1 MSKLLWH
8 VKNEILQKEA
18 NSFEICSKKDNTTI
32 MRKINLLQICIIV
45 LGLWMAV
52 SSVVA
57 MDNSLKL
64 WLNFD
69 DVNEKSFT
77 DKTGSAQCSARN
89 LSIVNG
95 TLSSSSPATDLI
107 VHDNENFNFK
117 NELTVSA
124 WIYMNSQSSYRAI
137 IFKGNRTV
145 KPEKI
150 QFYLSAT
157 DGHLQFLSKPSG
169 YWQGVLWNE
178 KKKQYDIPGAKT
190 EKLPLQ
196 KWVQVAATFNKGR
209 IKLYIDGK
217 CIADTR
223 IKAKELVP
231 NKAPITIGAAQSSGT
246 DRPNYTF
253 DGRIDD
259 IRIYSKALDD
269 NAIKAQFDLDKKD
282 YESRKIGVVKLSAD
296 TNSPKH
302 SLFVVGD
309 EVKLLFKAKGLE
321 PSQKDL
327 KLLVDIHDV
336 YGKSIHKAKLPVKA
350 NGKGAWHGEMTVPS
364 DRLGYYRAYIKLSN
378 GVVLPSL
385 GSRAGGHI
393 TYGITFDPFSRK
405 LFPDDE
411 TFFGMQGF
419 PGDGVGAAPYLG
431 VRRCLG
437 PSRWSWQEPDY
448 PGQFREKSE
457 RLEKEGTLALPYPY
471 LKTRHADIDG
481 KGIAW
486 QVYPW
491 FSIMGVSFPEKWHAS
506 VVKEMPKNVV
516 SHTKTGVLNAK
527 GEAYFQDYCRA
538 FAHEVARSFPHLKE
552 RYYGVLWEPELHMD
566 PNDNMEQAIVRYME
580 LAYPVIHEADP
591 KAVVMGVCLA
601 DLRPRTLLLA
611 EKLFS
616 EGLGNYIDVFSIHP
630 YFKRP
635 PEVNGFINHVK
646 ELKKIIRKGSGRDIP
661 IVGTEMGIDCSG
673 QQPEDERLAAV
684 SQARQDL
691 IALGEGFKFNT
702 AFYFCDHVATPQNNY
717 GFFFNLDPKH
727 NIYRPR
733 KISPKM
739 QALLYAAMSY
749 LLEGHKSAGSID
761 WLGGTTIGY
770 AYENADDVTLA
781 IWDFRKESRAVSIP
795 VGKDKVKVY
804 DCQGN
809 LSEMLT
815 KDGMLTIE
823 ASGYPVYIQGVER
836 SLWSSKAFKALKL
849 QGKDDVCI
857 FPGSGEKILLEVRAP
872 KDKPIAGVIE
882 CDSGKML
889 EVEPSNI
896 PVNVPAGTVKTLTFK
911 VKPTPVTPIGTYTVP
926 FILKS
931 NGKIL
936 AGTGAVVKLKEP
948 IAAGKAK
955 PHVIH
960 GKRSILLE
968 VAEKQGRNT
977 SGKVTFRVKD
987 NGTVTGSTA
996 FTLAPNATKII
1007 ELKGNF
1013 HALDSKTKYPLQL
1026 DFTFDSGGTYRIDR
1040 EISFLSARRISN
1052 AFTVHGDLKK
1062 WKDVPAVHLDKE
1074 SCNRLPNFY
1083 SEDTADL
1090 RFVWNDRALY
1100 MLAVVRDNVFMQKN
1114 TGPLT
1119 WKGDCLQCG
1128 FCIDPW
1134 KDVPRT
1140 GNTVSDEA
1148 NSPRQ
1153 TEINLALTQNGPEAW
1168 RSVVFPVNSNLPIG
1182 MLSRADCSLVIK
1194 RKDGT
1199 ITYEAAF
1206 PWKSLGLKQ
1215 APQPGSCIKIAIAV
1229 NDKDDQKAISAIGL
1243 FKGAGFPR
1251 DPALMGTLFLEK

>member
-1 MSKLLWH
+1 MCVIMTCLWGNTLLATE
-8 VKNEILQKEA
+8 NGE
-18 NSFEICSKKDNTTI
+18 
-32 MRKINLLQICIIV
+32 
-45 LGLWMAV
+45 
-52 SSVVA
+52 
-57 MDNSLKL
+57 LKL
-64 WLNFD
+64 WLDFD
-69 DVNEKSFT
+69 GVKGQTFS
-77 DKTGSAQCSARN
+77 DKTGSAQCSAKH
-89 LSIVNG
+89 LSIVDG
-95 TLSSSSPATDLI
+95 ALVSSSPITDLR
-107 VHDNENFNFK
+107 VQNSDHFHCED
-117 NELTVSA
+117 ELTVYA
-124 WIYMNSQSSYRAI
+124 WMYMNSQSSYRTI
-137 IFKGNRTV
+137 IFKGDRSV
-145 KPEKI
+145 KPEEV
-150 QFYLSAT
+150 QFKLNAY
-157 DGHLQFLSKPSG
+157 DGHLQFLFKQSG
-169 YWQGVLWNE
+169 PWQGIYWNPGE
-178 KKKQYDIPGAKT
+178 NRYSVNGVDIET
-190 EKLPLQ
+190 LPLKQ
-196 KWVQVAATFNKGR
+196 WVQVAAVFNRGD
-209 IKLYIDGK
+209 ITLYIDGK
-217 CIADTR
+217 RVAEAR
-223 IKAKELVP
+223 VKANKLWP
-231 NKAPITIGAAQSSGT
+231 NKAPIQIGAAQATGST
-246 DRPNYTF
+246 WPAYPF
-253 DGRIDD
+253 DGRLDD

-269 NAIKAQFDLDKKD
+269 TAIKALFDQDKID
-282 YESRKIGVVKLSAD
+282 YARRTTGKIKLSAD

-302 SLFVVGD
+302 GLFVVGD
-309 EVKLLFKAKGLE
+309 TVRLSFNAEGLE
-321 PSQKDL
+321 PSQEDL
-327 KLLVDIHDV
+327 TLLVDIQDA
-336 YGKSIHKAKLPVKA
+336 YGKSIRKAELPVKA
-350 NGKGAWHGEMTVPS
+350 DSAGAWQGQLIAPS

-378 GVVLPSL
+378 GVALPSL

-393 TYGITFDPFSRK
+393 TYGITFDPFARQ

-457 RLEKEGTLALPYPY
+457 RLEKEGKLALPYPH

-481 KGIAW
+481 KDIAW

-552 RYYGVLWEPELHMD
+552 RYYEVLWEPELHMD

-601 DLRPRTLLLA
+601 ELRPRTLILA

-616 EGLGNYIDVFSIHP
+616 EGLGKYIDVFSIHP

-646 ELKKIIRKGSGRDIP
+646 ELKQIIRKGSGRDIP

-684 SQARQDL
+684 SQTRQDL

-702 AFYFCDHVATPQNNY
+702 AFYFCDHVATPQSNY

-781 IWDFRKESRAVSIP
+781 IWDFGKEPRTVSIP

-882 CDSGKML
+882 CDSGKIL

-911 VKPTPVTPIGTYTVP
+911 VKSMPVTPIGTYTVP
-926 FILKS
+926 FILES

-968 VAEKQGRNT
+968 VAEKQGSNT
-977 SGKVTFRVKD
+977 SGKVTFRVEDK
-987 NGTVTGSTA
+987 GTVTGSTA

-1040 EISFLSARRISN
+1040 EISFLSARRTSN
-1052 AFTVHGDLKK
+1052 AFTVNGDLKK

-1083 SEDTADL
+1083 SGDTADL

-1114 TGPLT
+1114 TGRLT
-1119 WKGDCLQCG
+1119 WEGDCLQCG

-1182 MLSRADCSLVIK
+1182 MLSRADCSLVIN

-1206 PWKSLGLKQ
+1206 PWKSLGLER
-1215 APQPGSCIKIAIAV
+1215 APKPGSCIKLAIAV
-1229 NDKDDQKAISAIGL
+1229 NDKDDPQEAISAIGL
-1243 FKGAGFPR
+1243 FKGAGYPKN
-1251 DPALMGTLFLEK
+1251 PELMGTLFLEK